1 MHLIEKLVLAFSLL
15 DHKQKVTKD
24 LSKESA
30 SFFWHQMLIDVLK
43 QMPSNEE
50 SKEEMLNICRNYYR
64 NNQYELNNIEEFR
77 RNYTRDK
84 AIEWYTAECFLYR
97 LLNKALRT
105 ENIELLYNFRFF
117 LIGLCAALK
126 EQRDNLKDK
135 DIFTVYRGTTIPLEE
150 IEKLK
155 ENVGKIIS
163 TNGFLSTSRNI
174 DVSRQ
179 FLQNTL
185 NSNTHR
191 PVLFK
196 INVDP
201 SLKMVIFANVENK
214 TQIQGE
220 QEVLFNLNSVF
231 KIKSLDYNSA
241 YLCWMIELKSTDEC
255 SDMIQQYLTFS
266 KQQLDEYSPIIKF
279 GRLLLNEMGQVN
291 QAGKYFNMLLKSLPS
306 DHSDIAS
313 VHNAIGNVYERKG
326 EFNLALKN
334 YELAHQI
341 RQEKVSPDHPHIAIS
356 LKNMGNI
363 YSRRGN
369 FNQALHCYQ
378 KALDIEEKFYPS
390 DHLQKGMTILNIG
403 LTYASTY
410 DLDTALVHLHHALEI
425 YKRVLPL
432 QHLNIAQCLGNIGYV
447 HKIKY
452 DFRTTLDYYRQQL
465 EMEEKC
471 LPSNHP
477 DLSKHLSWIVEL
489 YNKMGKIDKAMEFCK
504 EKLDRQKNILGETHP
519 QIARILMILAEV
531 SKNIDPNQSVEYYN
545 QSLSILERL
554 TPSDHQATAEC
565 LTSMACFYGTLNMFD
580 HALQCQ
586 LKANDLL
593 RQVHSSDHVY
603 LAHSLRN
610 IAISYEKMNNKEEA
624 LHCLQES
631 LSIYQFNYGP
641 EDQNVKRTEADIAR
655 LNEKQNLASINEP
668 VEIHVTEDQHPSC

>member
-1 MHLIEKLVLAFSLL
+1 MHLVEKLVLAFSLF
-15 DHKQKVTKD
+15 DHKQKATKD

-43 QMPSNEE
+43 QMPSDEQ
-50 SKEEMLNICRNYYR
+50 SKEAMLNICRDYYR
-64 NNQYELNNIEEFR
+64 NNQYELDNIEEFR

-105 ENIELLYNFRFF
+105 EDIELLYTFRFF
-117 LIGLCAALK
+117 LIDLCVALE
-126 EQRDNLKDK
+126 EQSVHLKDK
-135 DIFTVYRGTTIPLEE
+135 GILTVYRGTTIPLEE

-155 ENVGKIIS
+155 ESVGKVIS

-179 FLQNTL
+179 FLQNKF

-196 INVDP
+196 IQADP
-201 SLKMVIFANVENK
+201 SLKMAIFADIENK

-220 QEVLFNLNSVF
+220 EEVLFNLNSVF
-231 KIKSLDYNSA
+231 KIKSFDYNST
-241 YLCWMIELKSTDEC
+241 YLCWMLELVTTDEC

-266 KQQLDEYSPIIKF
+266 EQQLDEYPPVIKF

-291 QAGKYFNMLLKSLPS
+291 QAGKYFNMLLKSLPF
-306 DHSDIAS
+306 DHPDIAS
-313 VHNAIGNVYERKG
+313 VHNATGNVCERKG

-334 YELAHQI
+334 YELAYQI
-341 RQEKVSPDHPHIAIS
+341 RQEKLSSDHPHIAIS

-369 FNQALHCYQ
+369 FNQALNYYQ
-378 KALDIEEKFYPS
+378 KALDIEEKYYPS

-410 DLDTALVHLHHALEI
+410 DLDTALIHLYRALEM
-425 YKRVLPL
+425 YKRVLPS

-447 HKIKY
+447 HKTKY
-452 DFRTTLDYYRQQL
+452 DFHTALDYYCQQL

-477 DLSKHLSWIVEL
+477 DLSKHLSWIVEI

-504 EKLDRQKNILGETHP
+504 EKLDRQKNILGETHS
-519 QIARILMILAEV
+519 QIARTLMIMAEV
-531 SKNIDPNQSVEYYN
+531 SKNIDPNQSVEYYKE
-545 QSLSILERL
+545 SLSILEHL

-565 LTSMACFYGTLNMFD
+565 LTSMACFYGTLN
-580 HALQCQ
+580 
-586 LKANDLL
+586 
-593 RQVHSSDHVY
+593 
-603 LAHSLRN
+603 
-610 IAISYEKMNNKEEA
+610 
-624 LHCLQES
+624 
-631 LSIYQFNYGP
+631 
-641 EDQNVKRTEADIAR
+641 
-655 LNEKQNLASINEP
+655 
-668 VEIHVTEDQHPSC
+668 